1 MVGYLK
7 NRALHTLRR
16 VWAAWRFRN
25 AGEFSVALPQG
36 PVRSA
41 LQRHG
46 IGFAADGT
54 TTWWLASLD
63 LRRNEEDDLTKTALR
78 YVETKVDR
86 NAAILGTGCGT
97 GWMLYWFVQR
107 GFRDVEGFDYL
118 SNVVAAAREIAA
130 AANIQTKIWQADGF
144 APRLERNYDVVLVLH
159 WLYSAWMGNYGNTL
173 QEGDRESL
181 LSAFLQQYV
190 GNMNPGALMLLELI
204 DAISDFMVPESKV
217 YPVRHSA
224 EQVARCAASAGLKV
238 EAKFFN
244 CKYGHLPRMLY
255 ALRKI

>member
-1 MVGYLK
+1 MLAYVK
-7 NRALHTLRR
+7 NRTLHELRR
-16 VWAAWRFRN
+16 VRAAYRFRN
-25 AGEFSVALPQG
+25 SREFSVDLPQG
-36 PVRSA
+36 PVRSI

-54 TTWWLASLD
+54 ATWWLASLD

-78 YVETKVDR
+78 YVETEIDKD
-86 NAAILGTGCGT
+86 AAILGTGCGT

-107 GFRDVEGFDYL
+107 GFRNVEGFDYL
-118 SNVVAAAREIAA
+118 PNVVESAKEIAA
-130 AANIQTKIWQADGF
+130 TANIPARIWQADGF

-159 WLYSAWMGNYGNTL
+159 WLYSAWMGNYGN
-173 QEGDRESL
+173 QQRQGDRESL
-181 LSAFLQQYV
+181 LWAFLEQYV
-190 GNMNPGALMLLELI
+190 GHMNPGALMLLELV
-204 DAISDFMVPESKV
+204 DAISDHMVPQTKI

-224 EQVARCAASAGLKV
+224 EQVERCATKLGLKI

-255 ALRKI
+255 ALRKS